1 MDYGSTVTTELDGE
15 TPVGKPLALKSAAE
29 RARCLLRAGQPRAA
43 TRASTASWRRDRD
56 ARCAP
61 RTPPGSP
68 SPAPAGRRFLRPAP
82 RAAVP
87 HARRRVSSSWS
98 SGVDVSSTGMSR
110 AYAGEAP
117 TVLGRSKRWLTE
129 LARAGRLAGAAKHGN
144 TRYIPEEEVAGSVGR
159 YTRRLAP
166 VLRGSRTQRQAPSSD
181 QDETAA
187 ANLLRESSRPSR
199 GTRGKVTFSRI
210 ALSVTLLQS

>member
-82 RAAVP
+82 RAAGSDDP
-87 HARRRVSSSWS
+87 Q
-98 SGVDVSSTGMSR
+98 
-110 AYAGEAP
+110 EQ
-117 TVLGRSKRWLTE
+117 
-129 LARAGRLAGAAKHGN
+129 AKV
-144 TRYIPEEEVAGSVGR
+144 IPEESEE
-159 YTRRLAP
+159 
-166 VLRGSRTQRQAPSSD
+166 RTEHPDPDASS
-181 QDETAA
+181 Q
-187 ANLLRESSRPSR
+187 
-199 GTRGKVTFSRI
+199 
-210 ALSVTLLQS
+210 